1 MVQNRNL
8 NDREISNA
16 LLVFHKL
23 GAEGLTHLVLESGNR
38 SIRQDATQVL
48 QKTFDHQK
56 SIWDYM
62 NQKGFY
68 PVEMAQQQDVSRAQQ
83 HIQSMQGAGG
93 R

>member
-1 MVQNRNL
+1 MVQSRNFS
-8 NDREISNA
+8 DREISNA
-16 LLVFHKL
+16 LLTYHKL
-23 GAEGLTHLVLESGNR
+23 GAEGLTHLVLESSNR
-38 SIRQDATQVL
+38 TIRQDAVQSL

-68 PVEMAQQQDVSRAQQ
+68 QVEMAQQQDVNRAQQ
-83 HIQSMQGAGG
+83 HIQNMQGAGG